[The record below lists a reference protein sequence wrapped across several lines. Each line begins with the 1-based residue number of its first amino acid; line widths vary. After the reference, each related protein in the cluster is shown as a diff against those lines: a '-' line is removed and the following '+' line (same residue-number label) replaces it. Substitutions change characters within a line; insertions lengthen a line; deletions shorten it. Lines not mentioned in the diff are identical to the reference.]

1 MKNTPSIPPDVFSE
15 GIRLREERDMT
26 VPDIAARLGFSRKA
40 WWHQLRRV
48 AVFRGGRPPA
58 RIPRVAEHDHTIE
71 RMRLGG
77 AGGAG
82 GESIARAIGKSSAY
96 VTQRLT
102 FITYRQAALE
112 AWREAGKPPPKPA
125 ARNSHQG
132 RSP

>member
-1 MKNTPSIPPDVFSE
+1 MKNTPSIPPDVFNE

-26 VPDIAARLGFSRKA
+26 VPDIVAQLGFSRKA
-40 WWHQLRRV
+40 WWHQLRRL

-71 RMRLGG
+71 RMRL
-77 AGGAG
+77 AGAG

-96 VTQRLT
+96 VTQRLA

-112 AWREAGKPPPKPA
+112 AWMEAGKPPPEPA
-125 ARNSHQG
+125 ARHARQT